1 MTDVT
6 ELPLKEK
13 IARSKKQMMWFAIAS
28 LVMMFAGL
36 TSAYVVSSSR
46 RDWVDIDLPQ
56 EFYYSTGIILLSSLT
71 LWLGKKLIQK
81 GEKSTAMIFVI
92 ITFVLGA
99 IFVVMQF
106 MGFQSI
112 IDMGFRFTGAAS
124 NVNAS
129 FIYVIVAAHLAHIV
143 AGLIVLLV
151 MTVQTL
157 RGKYNAG
164 NLLGYEL
171 GSMFWH
177 FVDILWIYLLL
188 FLVFAK
194 DIF

>member
-1 MTDVT
+1 MSNYTDA
-6 ELPLKEK
+6 PIQEK
-13 IARSKKQMMWFAIAS
+13 LDRAKKHMMWFAIAS

-56 EFYYSTGIILLSSLT
+56 EFFWSTGIILLSSVSLFLAKRAILNNNAKAGTALT
-71 LWLGKKLIQK
+71 
-81 GEKSTAMIFVI
+81 VV
-92 ITFVLGA
+92 TFVLGS
-99 IFVVMQF
+99 IFVYMQF
-106 MGFQSI
+106 AGFQSLVDRKI
-112 IDMGFRFTGAAS
+112 FLTGSGS

-129 FIYVIVAAHLAHIV
+129 YIYLMVVAHLAHIA
-143 AGLIVLLV
+143 AGLIALTV
-151 MTVQTL
+151 MTVKTIKGMYTPQKFI
-157 RGKYNAG
+157 GF
-164 NLLGYEL
+164 EL
-171 GSMFWH
+171 GSIFWH

>member
-6 ELPLKEK
+6 ELPIEQKL
-13 IARSKKQMMWFAIAS
+13 ARSKKQMMWFAIAS

-46 RDWVDIDLPQ
+46 RDWVDIDMPS
-56 EFYYSTGIILLSSLT
+56 EFFYSTGVILLSSLT
-71 LWLGKKLIQK
+71 LWLAKNLIKKDN
-81 GEKSTAMIFVI
+81 KSAAMIFTIV
-92 ITFVLGA
+92 TFVLGTT
-99 IFVVMQF
+99 FVVMQF
-106 MGFQSI
+106 MGFNSI
-112 IDMGFRFTGAAS
+112 IEMGYRFTGAAS

-129 FIYVIVAAHLAHIV
+129 FIYVIVVAHLAHIV
-143 AGLIVLLV
+143 AGLICLLV
-151 MTVQTL
+151 MTIQTI
-157 RGKYNAG
+157 RGKYTSES
-164 NLLGYEL
+164 LLGFEL

-177 FVDILWIYLLL
+177 FVDVLWIYLLL